1 VNVFV
6 SDALSRSREEKMEEG
21 MDRAPQKKGEVQHSL
36 GVRSVLSTPI
46 SLNTAL
52 LKRTLD
58 LLVSGVGLVCLFP
71 VFLMIVVFIKL
82 DSPGPMFYTQIRIGQ
97 ERRWLTRRREGFRVR
112 AERRENERRNI
123 LSHGRLFRIYKF
135 RTMVRDAEQS
145 TGPTWSIPHDPRVT
159 RVGRVLRALR
169 LDELPQLWNVFR
181 GEMSLVGPR
190 PERPHFVY
198 KFADKIPEYTERL
211 RVRPGITGLA
221 QVSTLDA
228 ITEEEIDRKL
238 LLDLRYVRDLRF
250 VSDLKILLRTFVVLM
265 KKGVHLNG

>member
-1 VNVFV
+1 VNGFELVT
-6 SDALSRSREEKMEEG
+6 LSRSREGKME
-21 MDRAPQKKGEVQHSL
+21 KGIERTPEEKVNLKHSL
-36 GVRSVLSTPI
+36 NVRTVLATPV

-58 LLVSGVGLVCLFP
+58 LLVSVIGLVCLFP
-71 VFLMIVVFIKL
+71 IFVIIAVLIKL
-82 DSPGPMFYTQIRIGQ
+82 DSPGPVFYTQIRIGQ
-97 ERRWLTRRREGFRVR
+97 ERRWGRRRKERLRVR
-112 AERRENERRNI
+112 TDRRENERRNI
-123 LSHGRLFRIYKF
+123 VSHGRLFRIYKF
-135 RTMVRDAEQS
+135 RTMVRDAEDS
-145 TGPTWSIPHDPRVT
+145 TGPTWSTPQDPRIT
-159 RVGRVLRALR
+159 RAGRVLRALR
-169 LDELPQLWNVFR
+169 LDELPQLWNVFS

-238 LLDLRYVRDLRF
+238 LLDLRYVRELRF
-250 VSDLKILLRTFVVLM
+250 ISDLKILLKTFVVLM